1 MYVNWKRPRR
11 FRSAGAPSTVASK
24 REARNSHF
32 RSAFLASGIV
42 LMFALAGCTIGPRM
56 YESSFNDYN
65 DAIRKTSDGQMLA
78 NLVRMRYF
86 ESPIFLQV
94 ASVSTNFT
102 LNTSVGATG
111 TFNQGAAN
119 SSGLSAGAGFSENPT
134 ITFSL
139 PESRE
144 YYGRLMAPLSADQ
157 ITLLI
162 EAGFDSEVLMR
173 TAIRRINRL
182 RNLTIEYS
190 TYPQAPSSYAEF
202 LEVFALIKKLSFE
215 GLVEF
220 GPGLGTTVWSAPVGP
235 VDHGGLSGVALLAT
249 QVFAQWTAGGEL
261 IPNEKNEIQLH
272 TFKRRMSL
280 RFAPA
285 AVDSPDAQRLRKLLS
300 LSPEKNAF
308 PISDLELT
316 KIEKGRAYTGASPAA
331 LDPTAIWPSIG
342 LQGRSMMEIMQI
354 ASAAVQVPAK
364 DTEAGIAFVDPSVT
378 SDAGGDWLVVR
389 SSKDEPE
396 NASLRIRYRDQW
408 FYVADNDLQSREA
421 FALLNALFAVTGGTV
436 PGANPI
442 LTLPV
447 N

>member
-1 MYVNWKRPRR
+1 MDAINPSTPMACRPR
-11 FRSAGAPSTVASK
+11 FRLTV
-24 REARNSHF
+24 
-32 RSAFLASGIV
+32 LASGLV
-42 LMFALAGCTIGPRM
+42 LMSLLAGCTIGPRV

-65 DAIRKTSDGQMLA
+65 DAIRKTGDGQMLA
-78 NLVRMRYF
+78 NLVRMRYV

-94 ASVSTNFT
+94 SS
-102 LNTSVGATG
+102 LNTSFSVGTTVGVSGTNVSSGPNSVGANVG
-111 TFNQGAAN
+111 G
-119 SSGLSAGAGFSENPT
+119 SYSENPT

-139 PESRE
+139 PESRK
-144 YYGRLMAPLSADQ
+144 YYGMLMAPLSADQ

-162 EAGFDSEVLMR
+162 EAGFDSEILMR

-182 RNLTIEYS
+182 RNVTIEYS
-190 TYPQAPSSYAEF
+190 TYPQAPPFYAEF
-202 LEVFALIKKLSFE
+202 LEVFALIKKLSFQ

-235 VDHGGLSGVALLAT
+235 VDHSGLSGVALLAT

-261 IPNEKNEIQLH
+261 IPNEKNEVQLH

-280 RFAPA
+280 RFSPVA
-285 AVDSPDAQRLRKLLS
+285 ADSPDAQRLRELLN
-300 LSPEKNAF
+300 LSPDKNAF

-316 KIEKGRAYTGASPAA
+316 TIEKGRAYTGASPAA

-354 ASAAVQVPAK
+354 ASNAVQVPQEEISK
-364 DTEAGIAFVDPSVT
+364 GHVFVNPSSAV
-378 SDAGGDWLVVR
+378 SERLVIQ
-389 SSKDEPE
+389 SSKDEPS
-396 NASLRIRYRDQW
+396 NAAIRARYRGYW
-408 FYVADNDLQSREA
+408 YFIADNDLTSRA
-421 FALLNALFAVTGGTV
+421 SFALINALFAVTAGTV
-436 PGANPI
+436 PGASPI